1 VIDHFLKK
9 KIYIACNSQGYQ
21 IYFGFTSTSL
31 VIKKRGLSNRFGA
44 GSDKPNFV
52 TRWLGQ
58 TPSEEDTTYLLNPGH
73 IHTLTEVTKPTRRR
87 KARLIPRPVDLLDDV
102 YSLIN
107 RDLRKLRTLPDL
119 KADQVSRIR
128 THGEFLVKAAR
139 ELRQQE
145 LEEQKQVD
153 AFMKQVIKNPTIRAH
168 LKKLIEDIENG
179 SVTDQDSESNGGG

>member
-1 VIDHFLKK
+1 
-9 KIYIACNSQGYQ
+9 
-21 IYFGFTSTSL
+21 
-31 VIKKRGLSNRFGA
+31 
-44 GSDKPNFV
+44 
-52 TRWLGQ
+52 
-58 TPSEEDTTYLLNPGH
+58 
-73 IHTLTEVTKPTRRR
+73 LTEAKPTRRR